1 MTITA
6 KTITHPQNDKSV
18 EQLLGF
24 NNNLLIRDLFE
35 IMNEVLANRDIST
48 YRHTIRVAQIAKT
61 LGTELGLTDEE
72 LTILELGCLV
82 HDIGKTAIPDDVLL
96 KPDLFNDQDR
106 RIMEYHPLIGAKL
119 FASRLHDDRITN
131 IILKHHERLDG
142 SGYPQGLLASE
153 IDHLSRIAAVAD
165 EFEALTSRRP
175 YKTSFSVQ
183 TAIGILQYEAQ
194 KGTLDATTV
203 SGLSRIAD
211 SIVLEHASLQPTG
224 NFMKEIEHFR
234 RDSFFRDT
242 LSELYNYRYLLVLDD
257 LKVLGEENTAGYLL
271 LLVSF
276 RGLGLFQVE
285 NGVIVAGQVHDEIGQ
300 HLRDTVI
307 RYREARLN
315 YDGSVMLFRKH
326 CDYMIYAEGD
336 SEEETKEL
344 ISKLREKVGQTR
356 DEWGIEANCYRVWFP
371 RTTSIEQAMTRLFS
385 LQLKDAESCKTAAS

>member
-1 MTITA
+1 MTITP
-6 KTITHPQNDKSV
+6 KNITHPQNDKSV
-18 EQLLGF
+18 EQILGF
-24 NNNLLIRDLFE
+24 NNNLLTRDLFE
-35 IMNEVLANRDIST
+35 IMNEVLANRDFST
-48 YRHTIRVAQIAKT
+48 YKHTIRVAQIAKT

-153 IDHLSRIAAVAD
+153 IDQLSRIAAVAD

-194 KGTLDATTV
+194 KGTLDATIV

-385 LQLKDAESCKTAAS
+385 LQLEDAESCKTTAS

>member
-1 MTITA
+1 MNKITE
-6 KTITHPQNDKSV
+6 KIESLSNDDRV
-18 EQLLGF
+18 EQLIGF
-24 NNNLLIRDLFE
+24 NSSMLIRDLFE

-48 YRHTIRVAQIAKT
+48 YKHTIRVAQIAKAI
-61 LGTELGLTDEE
+61 GTELDLSYED

-119 FASRLHDDRITN
+119 FAPRLHDDRITN
-131 IILKHHERLDG
+131 IILRHHERLDG

-153 IDHLSRIAAVAD
+153 IDQLSRIAAVAD

-175 YKTSFSVQ
+175 YKASFPVE
-183 TAIGILQYEAQ
+183 TALNILQYEA
-194 KGTLDATTV
+194 KRGALDASIV
-203 SGLSRIAD
+203 NALERIAGAL
-211 SIVLEHASLQPTG
+211 VLQDVSLQPTG
-224 NFMKEIEHFR
+224 KFMEEIEHFR
-234 RDSFFRDT
+234 RDTFFRDT

-271 LLVSF
+271 LLVNF
-276 RGLGLFQVE
+276 RGMGLFQVD

-300 HLRDTVI
+300 RLRDTVI
-307 RYREARLN
+307 RYREKRLN

-326 CDYMIYAEGD
+326 CDYMIYAESN
-336 SEEETKEL
+336 SEEESKEL
-344 ISKLREKVGQTR
+344 ITHLREKVSQTR

-371 RTTSIEQAMTRLFS
+371 RSTSIESAMTRLFS
-385 LQLKDAESCKTAAS
+385 LQVQDAESCKTTDS